1 MDVNSQKIAIVV
13 ARPNDIQLAQHL
25 LRGINHDL
33 SVYHA
38 QDSHDRLL
46 VKNLQSDIVIVFHR
60 AISLG
65 NGGTLSEPCLPDSK
79 PKRLIILSD
88 CHREEAVVQTIN
100 AGAHHYFDINE
111 KNFVLKVRVEAALR
125 THQHAAMNILEVAPF
140 RFNVERRKV
149 TCNGKAIHLS
159 PREFSLAYFLF
170 SNHDRIVFD
179 SELMVSIW
187 TLPSSMDSRRI
198 DTAIC
203 RIRKKM
209 NLYEDSAEWSL
220 QRLRQIGY
228 QLVNHATSRV
238 SMQNQPQ
245 PRQNQLHTP
254 LQKQPACAEEQ
265 SLVSMTQTTSGKPSY
280 AIAG

>member
-13 ARPNDIQLAQHL
+13 EHPNDIQLAQHL

-88 CHREEAVVQTIN
+88 CHREEAVVRTIN

-149 TCNGKAIHLS
+149 T
-159 PREFSLAYFLF
+159 
-170 SNHDRIVFD
+170 
-179 SELMVSIW
+179 
-187 TLPSSMDSRRI
+187 
-198 DTAIC
+198 
-203 RIRKKM
+203 
-209 NLYEDSAEWSL
+209 
-220 QRLRQIGY
+220 
-228 QLVNHATSRV
+228 
-238 SMQNQPQ
+238 
-245 PRQNQLHTP
+245 
-254 LQKQPACAEEQ
+254 
-265 SLVSMTQTTSGKPSY
+265 
-280 AIAG
+280 